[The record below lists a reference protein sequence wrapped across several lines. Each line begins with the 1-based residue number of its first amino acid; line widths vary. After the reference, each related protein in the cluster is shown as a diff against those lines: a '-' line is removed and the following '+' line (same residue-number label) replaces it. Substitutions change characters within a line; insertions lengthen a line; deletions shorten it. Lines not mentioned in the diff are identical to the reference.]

1 MWFILCRSDCQ
12 RVIDAL
18 VLEETLYW
26 VSHPIERIHTIKG
39 IDAWDGQLWSSAI
52 LFAIHRKW
60 QAFREWL
67 NVMKETHVSEQIME
81 LIKRESFGCFKSIL
95 QSHHESSTERRDCGG
110 TVGERQESTGGNA
123 FA

>member
-39 IDAWDGQLWSSAI
+39 IDAWDGQLWSSAV

-67 NVMKETHVSEQIME
+67 NVMKETNYGAYKERVLRLFQEYFAVS
-81 LIKRESFGCFKSIL
+81 S
-95 QSHHESSTERRDCGG
+95 
-110 TVGERQESTGGNA
+110 
-123 FA
+123 